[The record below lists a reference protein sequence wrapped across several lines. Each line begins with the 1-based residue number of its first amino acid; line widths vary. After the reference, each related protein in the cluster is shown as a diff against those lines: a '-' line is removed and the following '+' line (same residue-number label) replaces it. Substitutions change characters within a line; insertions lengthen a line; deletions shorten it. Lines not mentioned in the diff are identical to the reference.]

1 DPLLVA
7 EEELLDHVG
16 LVAEAEDEVLVP
28 EVGVVLHQVP
38 EDRPVADLDHRLGD
52 LAGVLTQAR
61 AQPAAEQDHLHVRS
75 SLPVRCGGSH
85 RRSAAPSSARAASRT
100 TPNGSP
106 ARSATSSMVCCPSAW
121 FMTH

>member
-1 DPLLVA
+1 
-7 EEELLDHVG
+7 
-16 LVAEAEDEVLVP
+16 AEAEDEVLVP

-75 SLPVRCGGSH
+75 SLLVCWGGSQ
-85 RRSAAPSSARAASRT
+85 RT
-100 TPNGSP
+100 
-106 ARSATSSMVCCPSAW
+106 RSATSRMVCWPSAW
-121 FMTH
+121 FITQSRADSRASCSARPPNDR